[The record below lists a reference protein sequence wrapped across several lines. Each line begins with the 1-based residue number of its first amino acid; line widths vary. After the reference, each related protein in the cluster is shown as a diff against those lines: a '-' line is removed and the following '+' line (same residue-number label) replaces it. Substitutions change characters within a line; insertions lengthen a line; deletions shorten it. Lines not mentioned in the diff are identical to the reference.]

1 MLYTE
6 TVAPSTLELLTRLM
20 EDTTLKDFI
29 LVGRTSL
36 SLQIGHRIS
45 VDLDLFSIDS
55 FDEEELS
62 SYLISYYNM
71 ELDFIS
77 RSTVKGEIAGVQID
91 CIAHR
96 YPWVKTWELEGDIRL
111 ASLLDIAAMKLNAI
125 SGNGTRIKDFIDI
138 AYLSN
143 KLSFA
148 EMLRAYELKYKANA
162 IIPLKSIV
170 FFDDINLNEPI
181 RMLRMPTF
189 SWKKITKRLYD
200 MQKYPERIF
209 SEI

>member
-6 TVAPSTLELLTRLM
+6 TVAPSTLELLVRLM
-20 EDTTLKDFI
+20 GDTALKDFI
-29 LVGRTSL
+29 LVGGTSL

-45 VDLDLFSIDS
+45 IDLFSENS

-62 SYLISYYNM
+62 SYLISHYNL

-77 RSTVKGEIAGVQID
+77 
-91 CIAHR
+91 HR
-96 YPWVKTWELEGDIRL
+96 YPLVKTWELEGEIRL
-111 ASLLDIAAMKLNAI
+111 ASLWDIAAMKLNAI

-148 EMLRAYELKYKANA
+148 EMLKAYELKYKANA

-181 RMLRMPTF
+181 KMLRVPKF
-189 SWKKITKRLYD
+189 SWKKITTRLYD
-200 MQKYPERIF
+200 MQKYPE
-209 SEI
+209 